1 MNPFRII
8 LALIV
13 AGIALNYLLC
23 GTARPSPEHILGA
36 VVKDPVKIAGQVTN
50 FVNEQVQQANV
61 HVATTYLKLKAAL
74 GL

>member
-1 MNPFRII
+1 MNPFLII

-13 AGIALNYLLC
+13 AGIALKYLLC
-23 GTARPSPEHILGA
+23 GTARLSLEYILGA